1 MIHYLNLEIQPGL
14 ILLIIISSVK
24 NYTSEGDYKDH
35 YFISCEHDALLPLGR
50 NNLLSSTIPPG

>member
-14 ILLIIISSVK
+14 ILLIIIGSVK

-50 NNLLSSTIPPG
+50 NNLLG